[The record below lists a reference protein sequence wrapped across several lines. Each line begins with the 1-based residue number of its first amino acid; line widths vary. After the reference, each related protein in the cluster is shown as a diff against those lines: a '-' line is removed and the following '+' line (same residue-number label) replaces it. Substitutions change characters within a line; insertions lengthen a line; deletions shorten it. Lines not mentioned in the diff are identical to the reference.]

1 LKLGVGSC
9 TQNSAKA
16 SKNEALR
23 SKTMNMSVNFPNS
36 KSKHLNPEQ
45 TAEFGRRVDEIR
57 REVMESLGEQD
68 AKYIYKIR
76 NFVRYS
82 EIASRGMLMF
92 GGWIPPVWVI
102 GTGLLGISKIV
113 ENMELGHNVMHGQ
126 FDWLNDPSLNGAN
139 YDWDTM
145 ATGDDWKYT
154 HNYVHHTYTNIVGKD
169 HDVGYGLL
177 RVSES
182 QKWEPRFLFNI
193 PLAIQ
198 LMVFFEWYV
207 GVQNL
212 HLEDALVYKTK
223 TWKQVWAD
231 ATKFRKKARRQILKD
246 YVFFP
251 LIAGPNALP
260 VLAGNAIANVI
271 RSLWSSAVIFN
282 GHFTEDAETFEADNV
297 ENETRAEWY
306 LRQIR
311 GSSNFTGTDW
321 LHILSGNLSHQI
333 EHHLFPDMPANRY
346 AEVAPKIKALC
357 AEYDINYN
365 EANFFKQ
372 FGSVWVRLAK
382 CSLPNH
388 WTTSISQSVQKVKG
402 IFA

>member
-1 LKLGVGSC
+1 
-9 TQNSAKA
+9 
-16 SKNEALR
+16 
-23 SKTMNMSVNFPNS
+23 MNMPINFQEHS
-36 KSKHLNPEQ
+36 KSQFLNPEEMV
-45 TAEFGRRVDEIR
+45 EFGRRIEEIR
-57 REVMESLGEQD
+57 REVMENVGEQD

-92 GGWIPPVWVI
+92 GGWIPPVWLV

-126 FDWLNDPSLNGAN
+126 FDWLNDPTLNGAN
-139 YDWDTM
+139 YDWDTI
-145 ATGDDWKYT
+145 ATGDDWKHT
-154 HNYVHHTYTNIVGKD
+154 HNYIHHTYTNIVGKD

-177 RVSES
+177 RVSQS
-182 QKWEPRFLFNI
+182 QAWEPRFLLNI
-193 PLAIQ
+193 PLAVQ

-212 HLEDALVYKTK
+212 HLEDVIVYKTK
-223 TWKQVWAD
+223 TWKDVWNESI
-231 ATKFRKKARRQILKD
+231 KFRQKVRRQVLKD

-251 LIAGPNALP
+251 IIAGPNALP
-260 VLAGNAIANVI
+260 VFAGNAVANVI
-271 RSLWSSAVIFN
+271 RSLWASAVIFN
-282 GHFTEDAETFEADNV
+282 GHFTEDAETFEADNT

-311 GSSNFTGTDW
+311 GSSNFTGTEW

-333 EHHLFPDMPANRY
+333 EHHLYPDMPANRY
-346 AEVAPKIKALC
+346 AEVAPKIRALC
-357 AEYDINYN
+357 AEYGIHYN
-365 EANFFKQ
+365 EASFIKQ

-382 CSLPNH
+382 SSLPNSM
-388 WTTSISQSVQKVKG
+388 TAKIGQTLNKVKG

>member
-1 LKLGVGSC
+1 
-9 TQNSAKA
+9 
-16 SKNEALR
+16 
-23 SKTMNMSVNFPNS
+23 MNMSVTLPSSS
-36 KSKHLNPEQ
+36 KSKHLEPEQ
-45 TAEFGRRVDEIR
+45 VAEFGRRVEEIR
-57 REVMESLGEQD
+57 QTIMADIGEKD
-68 AKYIYKIR
+68 AQYIYKIR
-76 NFVRYS
+76 DFVRYS
-82 EIASRGMLMF
+82 EISSRALLMF
-92 GGWIPPVWVI
+92 GGWIPPVWLV
-102 GTGLLGISKIV
+102 GTGLLGLSKIV

-139 YDWDTM
+139 YDWDIVS
-145 ATGDDWKYT
+145 TGDDWKYT
-154 HNYVHHTYTNIVGKD
+154 HNYMHHTYTNIVGKD

-177 RVSES
+177 RVSQS
-182 QKWEPRFLFNI
+182 QAWEPRFLLNI

-207 GVQNL
+207 GAQNL

-231 ATKFRKKARRQILKD
+231 ASKFRKKVRRQVLKD

-260 VLAGNAIANVI
+260 VFAGNAVANVI

-282 GHFTEDAETFEADNV
+282 GHFTEDAETFEADNT

-346 AEVAPKIKALC
+346 AEAAPKIRALC
-357 AEYDINYN
+357 EEYGINYN
-365 EANFFKQ
+365 EANFMQQ

-382 CSLPNH
+382 CSLPNSTLNSLSNVVH
-388 WTTSISQSVQKVKG
+388 SLKSKWFRVKS
-402 IFA
+402 

>member
-1 LKLGVGSC
+1 
-9 TQNSAKA
+9 
-16 SKNEALR
+16 
-23 SKTMNMSVNFPNS
+23 MNMSVNFPNS

-57 REVMESLGEQD
+57 REVMDSLGEQD

>member
-1 LKLGVGSC
+1 
-9 TQNSAKA
+9 
-16 SKNEALR
+16 
-23 SKTMNMSVNFPNS
+23 MNMSLNTTWHS
-36 KSKHLNPEQ
+36 KSKHL
-45 TAEFGRRVDEIR
+45 TAEQIEAFGQRVEQIR
-57 REVMESLGEQD
+57 LSIMNDLGEQD

-82 EIASRGMLMF
+82 EIGSRALLMF
-92 GGWIPPVWVI
+92 GGWIPPVWLV
-102 GTGLLGISKIV
+102 GTGLLGVSKIV

-126 FDWLNDPSLNGAN
+126 FDWLNDPSLNGAT
-139 YDWDTM
+139 YDWDTIS
-145 ATGDDWKYT
+145 TGDDWKYT
-154 HNYVHHTYTNIVGKD
+154 HNYVHHTYTNIVGMD

-177 RVSES
+177 RVSAS
-182 QKWEPRFLFNI
+182 QPWEPRFLFNI

-223 TWKQVWAD
+223 SWKQVWKD
-231 ATKFRKKARRQILKD
+231 AEKLRKKVRRQVVKD

-260 VLAGNAIANVI
+260 VFAGNAVANVI

-282 GHFTEDAETFEADNV
+282 GHFTEDAETFEMDNT

-311 GSSNFTGTDW
+311 GSSNFTGTSW

-346 AEVAPKIKALC
+346 AEAAPKIKALC
-357 AEYDINYN
+357 EEYGIHYN
-365 EANFFKQ
+365 EANFMKQ
-372 FGSVWVRLAK
+372 FWSVWVRLAK
-382 CSLPNH
+382 CSLPNDK
-388 WTTSISQSVQKVKG
+388 TAKISQSIRKIRG

>member
-1 LKLGVGSC
+1 
-9 TQNSAKA
+9 
-16 SKNEALR
+16 
-23 SKTMNMSVNFPNS
+23 MNMSVKFPENS
-36 KSKHLNPEQ
+36 KSQYLNPEQ
-45 TAEFGRRVDEIR
+45 VEAFGRRVEEIR
-57 REVMESLGEQD
+57 REVMENLGEAD

-92 GGWIPPVWVI
+92 GGWIPPVWLA
-102 GTGLLGISKIV
+102 GTGLLGLSKIV

-139 YDWDTM
+139 YDWDTI
-145 ATGDDWKYT
+145 ATGDDWKHT

-177 RVSES
+177 RVSEQ

-193 PLAIQ
+193 PLGIQ
-198 LMVFFEWYV
+198 LMVLFEWYV

-223 TWKQVWAD
+223 TWKQVWSD
-231 ATKFRKKARRQILKD
+231 STKFRKKLVRQVGKD

-251 LIAGPNALP
+251 LIAGPNAVP
-260 VLAGNAIANVI
+260 VFLGNTVANVI
-271 RSLWSSAVIFN
+271 RSLWASAVIFN
-282 GHFTEDAETFEADNV
+282 GHFTEDAETFEEDNTAT
-297 ENETRAEWY
+297 ETRAQWY

-311 GSSNFTGTDW
+311 GSSNFSGTEW

-357 AEYDINYN
+357 EEYGVNYN
-365 EANFFKQ
+365 EANFVKQ
-372 FGSVWVRLAK
+372 FWSVWVRLAK
-382 CSLPNH
+382 CSLPNGY
-388 WTTSISQSVQKVKG
+388 TDQVSSKIQKIKT
-402 IFA
+402 IFSLSK

>member
-1 LKLGVGSC
+1 
-9 TQNSAKA
+9 
-16 SKNEALR
+16 
-23 SKTMNMSVNFPNS
+23 MNMSVKFPLNS
-36 KSKHLNPEQ
+36 KSSYLTPEQ
-45 TAEFGRRVDEIR
+45 VEEFGRRVEEIR
-57 REVMESLGEQD
+57 REVMDNLGEAD

-92 GGWIPPVWVI
+92 GGWIPPVWLL

-139 YDWDTM
+139 YDWDTI
-145 ATGDDWKYT
+145 ATGDDWKHT

-177 RVSES
+177 RVSEQ
-182 QKWEPRFLFNI
+182 QKWEPRFLLNI
-193 PLAIQ
+193 PLAAQ
-198 LMVFFEWYV
+198 LMILFEWYV

-212 HLEDALVYKTK
+212 HLEDAIIYKTK
-223 TWKQVWAD
+223 SWKEVWKDSA
-231 ATKFRKKARRQILKD
+231 KLRKKVVRQVGKD

-251 LIAGPNALP
+251 LIAGPNAIP
-260 VLAGNAIANVI
+260 VFLGNVVANVI

-282 GHFTEDAETFEADNV
+282 GHFTEDAETFEEDNT
-297 ENETRAEWY
+297 ETETRAQWY

-346 AEVAPKIKALC
+346 AEVAPKIRALC
-357 AEYDINYN
+357 EEYGVNYN
-365 EANFFKQ
+365 EANFVKQ
-372 FGSVWVRLAK
+372 FWSVWVRLAK
-382 CSLPNH
+382 CSLPNGY
-388 WTTSISQSVQKVKG
+388 TDQVSNAIQKVKS
-402 IFA
+402 IFAFAK

>member
-1 LKLGVGSC
+1 
-9 TQNSAKA
+9 
-16 SKNEALR
+16 
-23 SKTMNMSVNFPNS
+23 MNMSVNFPNS

-57 REVMESLGEQD
+57 REVVESLGEQD

-372 FGSVWVRLAK
+372 FGSVWVRLAR

-388 WTTSISQSVQKVKG
+388 WTTSITQSVQKVKG

>member
-1 LKLGVGSC
+1 
-9 TQNSAKA
+9 
-16 SKNEALR
+16 
-23 SKTMNMSVNFPNS
+23 MNMSVQYPLNS
-36 KSKHLNPEQ
+36 KSRHLTPEEIQ
-45 TAEFGRRVDEIR
+45 QFGEQVDAIR
-57 REVMESLGEQD
+57 REVMDSLGEKD
-68 AKYIYKIR
+68 AAYIYKIR

-92 GGWIPPVWVI
+92 AGWIPPVWLA
-102 GTGLLGISKIV
+102 GTTLLGISKIV

-126 FDWLNDPSLNGAN
+126 FDWLNDQSLNGAN
-139 YDWDTM
+139 YDWDTIS
-145 ATGDDWKYT
+145 TGDDWKYT

-182 QKWEPRFLFNI
+182 QKWELRFLFNI

-212 HLEDALVYKTK
+212 HLEDVLVYKTK
-223 TWKQVWAD
+223 TWKQVWQD
-231 ATKFRKKARRQILKD
+231 AAKLRLKLRRQVLKD
-246 YVFFP
+246 YIFFP

-260 VLAGNAIANVI
+260 VFAGNAVANII
-271 RSLWSSAVIFN
+271 RSLWASAVIFN
-282 GHFTEDAETFEADNV
+282 GHFTEDAETFEPDNT
-297 ENETRAEWY
+297 ENESRAEWY

-311 GSSNFTGTDW
+311 GSSNFSGTEE

-357 AEYDINYN
+357 AEYGIHYN
-365 EANFFKQ
+365 EASFMQQ
-372 FGSVWVRLAK
+372 FASVWVRLAK
-382 CSLPNH
+382 CSLPEG
-388 WTTSISQSVQKVKG
+388 SLQKVKAG
-402 IFA
+402 RWKEAFTLLKNRFSNEHNL

>member
-1 LKLGVGSC
+1 
-9 TQNSAKA
+9 
-16 SKNEALR
+16 
-23 SKTMNMSVNFPNS
+23 MNKPVNFQSSS
-36 KSKHLNPEQ
+36 KSRYLSDEEIQ
-45 TAEFGRRVDEIR
+45 SFGAKVEAIR
-57 REVMESLGEQD
+57 RETMQSLGEQD
-68 AKYIYKIR
+68 AAYIYKIR

-82 EIASRGMLMF
+82 EITSRGMLMF
-92 GGWIPPVWVI
+92 AGWLPPVWLL

-139 YDWDTM
+139 YDWDTI

-169 HDVGYGLL
+169 HDVGYGLI

-182 QKWEPRFLFNI
+182 QLWEPRFLFNI

-212 HLEDALVYKTK
+212 HLEDVLAYKTK
-223 TWKQVWAD
+223 TWGQVWQD
-231 ATKFRKKARRQILKD
+231 AVKLRKKVKRQVIKD

-251 LIAGPNALP
+251 LIAGPNAIP
-260 VLAGNAIANVI
+260 VFAGNAVANII
-271 RSLWSSAVIFN
+271 RSLWASAVIFN
-282 GHFTEDAETFEADNV
+282 GHFTEDAETFELDNT
-297 ENETRAEWY
+297 ENETRADWY

-311 GSSNFTGTDW
+311 GSSNFTGTQW

-357 AEYDINYN
+357 AEYGIHYN
-365 EANFFKQ
+365 EASFTRQ
-372 FGSVWVRLAK
+372 FASVWVRLAK
-382 CSLPNH
+382 CSLPND
-388 WTTSISQSVQKVKG
+388 WKAELKQGWKK
-402 IFA
+402 FAQRWV

>member
-1 LKLGVGSC
+1 
-9 TQNSAKA
+9 
-16 SKNEALR
+16 
-23 SKTMNMSVNFPNS
+23 MSVNFPNS

-45 TAEFGRRVDEIR
+45 TAKFGRRVDEIR

-388 WTTSISQSVQKVKG
+388 WTTSITQSVQKVKG

>member
-1 LKLGVGSC
+1 
-9 TQNSAKA
+9 
-16 SKNEALR
+16 
-23 SKTMNMSVNFPNS
+23 MNKPVNFQSNT
-36 KSKHLNPEQ
+36 KSSYLTDEEIQ
-45 TAEFGRRVDEIR
+45 SFGEKIEVIR
-57 REVMESLGEQD
+57 RDTMQSLGEQD
-68 AKYIYKIR
+68 AAYIYKIR

-82 EIASRGMLMF
+82 EIASRGMLMVA
-92 GGWIPPVWVI
+92 GWLPPVWLL

-139 YDWDTM
+139 YDWDTI

-169 HDVGYGLL
+169 HDVGYGLI

-182 QKWEPRFLFNI
+182 QPWEPRFLFNI

-198 LMVFFEWYV
+198 LMIFFEWYV

-212 HLEDALVYKTK
+212 HLEDVLAYKTK
-223 TWKQVWAD
+223 TWREVWQD
-231 ATKFRKKARRQILKD
+231 SIKLRKKVKRQVIKD

-251 LIAGPNALP
+251 LIAGPNAIP
-260 VLAGNAIANVI
+260 VLAGNAVANVI
-271 RSLWSSAVIFN
+271 RSLWASAVIFN
-282 GHFTEDAETFEADNV
+282 GHFTEDAETFELDNT

-311 GSSNFTGTDW
+311 GSSNFSGTKW

-346 AEVAPKIKALC
+346 AEVAPKVKALC
-357 AEYDINYN
+357 AEYGVHYN
-365 EANFFKQ
+365 EASFIKQ
-372 FGSVWVRLAK
+372 FASVGVRLGQ
-382 CSLPNH
+382 CSLPNGSKEQFKLTLQTQFKR
-388 WTTSISQSVQKVKG
+388 WI
-402 IFA
+402 

>member
-1 LKLGVGSC
+1 MNISV
-9 TQNSAKA
+9 TFPEN
-16 SKNEALR
+16 
-23 SKTMNMSVNFPNS
+23 SKT
-36 KSKHLNPEQ
+36 KHLSPEQ
-45 TAEFGRRVDEIR
+45 IEAFGRRVEEIR
-57 REVMESLGEQD
+57 QNIMSDIGEKD

-82 EIASRGMLMF
+82 EISSRALLMF
-92 GGWIPPVWVI
+92 GGWLPPVWLV

-169 HDVGYGLL
+169 HDIGYGLL

-182 QKWEPRFLFNI
+182 QKWEPRFLLNI

-212 HLEDALVYKTK
+212 HLEDALIYKTK

-251 LIAGPNALP
+251 VIAGPNALP
-260 VLAGNAIANVI
+260 VLAGNAVANII

-282 GHFTEDAETFEADNV
+282 GHFTEDAETFEADNT

-346 AEVAPKIKALC
+346 AEAAPKIRALC
-357 AEYDINYN
+357 AEYGVNYN
-365 EANFFKQ
+365 EANFIQQ
-372 FGSVWVRLAK
+372 FVSVWVRLAK
-382 CSLPNH
+382 CSLPNDM
-388 WTTSISQSVQKVKG
+388 TAKVSGTLLKLKG
-402 IFA
+402 IFV

>member
-1 LKLGVGSC
+1 
-9 TQNSAKA
+9 
-16 SKNEALR
+16 
-23 SKTMNMSVNFPNS
+23 MNKPVNFQSNT
-36 KSKHLNPEQ
+36 KSRYLTDEEIQ
-45 TAEFGRRVDEIR
+45 SFGEKIEVIR
-57 REVMESLGEQD
+57 RDTMQSLGEQD
-68 AKYIYKIR
+68 AAYIYKIR

-82 EIASRGMLMF
+82 EIASRGMLMVA
-92 GGWIPPVWVI
+92 GWLPPVWLL

-139 YDWDTM
+139 YDWDTI

-169 HDVGYGLL
+169 HDVGYGLI

-182 QKWEPRFLFNI
+182 QPWEPRFLLNI

-198 LMVFFEWYV
+198 LMIFFEWYV

-212 HLEDALVYKTK
+212 HLEDVLAYKTK
-223 TWKQVWAD
+223 TWREVWQD
-231 ATKFRKKARRQILKD
+231 AIKLRKKVKRQVIKD

-251 LIAGPNALP
+251 LIAGPNAIP
-260 VLAGNAIANVI
+260 VFAGNAVANVI
-271 RSLWSSAVIFN
+271 RSLWASAVIFN
-282 GHFTEDAETFEADNV
+282 GHFTEDAETFELDNT

-311 GSSNFTGTDW
+311 GSSNFSGTKW

-346 AEVAPKIKALC
+346 AEVAPKVKALC
-357 AEYDINYN
+357 AEYGVHYN
-365 EANFFKQ
+365 EASFIKQ
-372 FGSVWVRLAK
+372 FASVWVRLGQ
-382 CSLPNH
+382 CSLPNG
-388 WTTSISQSVQKVKG
+388 WKEQFKLTLQTQFKRWI
-402 IFA
+402 

>member
-1 LKLGVGSC
+1 
-9 TQNSAKA
+9 
-16 SKNEALR
+16 
-23 SKTMNMSVNFPNS
+23 MNMSVKFPLNS
-36 KSKHLNPEQ
+36 KSNYLTPEQ
-45 TAEFGRRVDEIR
+45 VEEFGRRVEEIR
-57 REVMESLGEQD
+57 REVMDNLGEQD

-92 GGWIPPVWVI
+92 GGWIPPVWLL

-139 YDWDTM
+139 YDWDTI
-145 ATGDDWKYT
+145 ATGDDWKHT

-177 RVSES
+177 RVSEQ
-182 QKWEPRFLFNI
+182 QKWEPRFLLNI
-193 PLAIQ
+193 PLAVQ
-198 LMVFFEWYV
+198 LMVLFEWYV
-207 GVQNL
+207 GAQNL
-212 HLEDALVYKTK
+212 HLEDAIVYKTK
-223 TWKQVWAD
+223 SWKEVWKDSA
-231 ATKFRKKARRQILKD
+231 KLRKKVVRQVGKD

-251 LIAGPNALP
+251 LIAGPNAIP
-260 VLAGNAIANVI
+260 VFLGNAVANVI

-282 GHFTEDAETFEADNV
+282 GHFTEDAETFEEDNT
-297 ENETRAEWY
+297 ETETRAQWY

-311 GSSNFTGTDW
+311 GSSNFSGTQG

-346 AEVAPKIKALC
+346 SEVAPKIKALC
-357 AEYDINYN
+357 EEYGVNYN
-365 EANFFKQ
+365 EANFMKQ
-372 FGSVWVRLAK
+372 FWSVWVRLAK
-382 CSLPNH
+382 YSLPNGQAQKVSE
-388 WTTSISQSVQKVKG
+388 TFQKVKSM
-402 IFA
+402 FAFAK

>member
-1 LKLGVGSC
+1 
-9 TQNSAKA
+9 
-16 SKNEALR
+16 
-23 SKTMNMSVNFPNS
+23 MNMSVKFPLNS
-36 KSKHLNPEQ
+36 KSNYLTPEQ
-45 TAEFGRRVDEIR
+45 VEEFGRRVEEIR
-57 REVMESLGEQD
+57 REVMDNLGEAD
-68 AKYIYKIR
+68 AKYIYKIC

-92 GGWIPPVWVI
+92 GGWIPPVWLV

-139 YDWDTM
+139 YDWDTI
-145 ATGDDWKYT
+145 ATGDDWKHT

-177 RVSES
+177 RVSEQ
-182 QKWEPRFLFNI
+182 QKWEPRFLLNV
-193 PLAIQ
+193 PMAMQ

-207 GVQNL
+207 GAQNL

-223 TWKQVWAD
+223 TWKEVWKDSA
-231 ATKFRKKARRQILKD
+231 KLRKKVVRQVGKD

-251 LIAGPNALP
+251 LIAGPNAIP
-260 VLAGNAIANVI
+260 VFLGNAVANVI

-282 GHFTEDAETFEADNV
+282 GHFTEDAETFEEDNT
-297 ENETRAEWY
+297 ETETRAQWY

-311 GSSNFTGTDW
+311 GSSNFSGTQG

-346 AEVAPKIKALC
+346 SEVAPKIKALC
-357 AEYDINYN
+357 QEYGVNYN
-365 EANFFKQ
+365 EANFMKQ
-372 FGSVWVRLAK
+372 FWSVWVRLAK
-382 CSLPNH
+382 CSLPNGYSDQVSN
-388 WTTSISQSVQKVKG
+388 TIQKVKNLFS
-402 IFA
+402 FAK

>member
-1 LKLGVGSC
+1 
-9 TQNSAKA
+9 
-16 SKNEALR
+16 
-23 SKTMNMSVNFPNS
+23 MNMSVSFTNS

-45 TAEFGRRVDEIR
+45 IAEFGRRVEEIR
-57 REVMESLGEQD
+57 REVMANIGEQD

-92 GGWIPPVWVI
+92 GGWIPPVWVV
-102 GTGLLGISKIV
+102 GTGLLSISKIV

-145 ATGDDWKYT
+145 SSGDDWKYT
-154 HNYVHHTYTNIVGKD
+154 HNYMHHTYTNIVGKD

-182 QKWEPRFLFNI
+182 QKWEPRFLLNI

-212 HLEDALVYKTK
+212 HLEDAAVYKTK

-231 ATKFRKKARRQILKD
+231 SEKFRKKARRQILKD

-251 LIAGPNALP
+251 VIAGPNALP
-260 VLAGNAIANVI
+260 VLAGNAVANVI

-282 GHFTEDAETFEADNV
+282 GHFTEDAETFEADNTA
-297 ENETRAEWY
+297 NETRAEWY

-311 GSSNFTGTDW
+311 GSSNFTGTEW

-346 AEVAPKIKALC
+346 AEVAPQIKALC
-357 AEYDINYN
+357 AEYGIHYN
-365 EANFFKQ
+365 EANFFQQ
-372 FGSVWVRLAK
+372 FWSVWIRLAK
-382 CSLPNH
+382 CSVPNN
-388 WTTSISQSVQKVKG
+388 WTSTITQSLQKLKG

>member
-1 LKLGVGSC
+1 
-9 TQNSAKA
+9 
-16 SKNEALR
+16 
-23 SKTMNMSVNFPNS
+23 MNMSVNFPNS

-57 REVMESLGEQD
+57 REVMDSLGEQD

-177 RVSES
+177 RVSKS

-212 HLEDALVYKTK
+212 HIEDALVYKTK

-251 LIAGPNALP
+251 LISGPNALP

-321 LHILSGNLSHQI
+321 LHVLSGNLSHQI

-388 WTTSISQSVQKVKG
+388 WTTSITQSVQKVKG

>member
-1 LKLGVGSC
+1 
-9 TQNSAKA
+9 
-16 SKNEALR
+16 
-23 SKTMNMSVNFPNS
+23 MNMSVKFPLNS
-36 KSKHLNPEQ
+36 KSNYLTPEQ
-45 TAEFGRRVDEIR
+45 VEEFGRRVEEIR
-57 REVMESLGEQD
+57 REVMDNLGEAD

-92 GGWIPPVWVI
+92 SGWIPPVWLV

-139 YDWDTM
+139 YDWDTI
-145 ATGDDWKYT
+145 ATGDDWKHT

-177 RVSES
+177 RVSEQ
-182 QKWEPRFLFNI
+182 QKWEPRFLLNV
-193 PLAIQ
+193 PMAMQ

-207 GVQNL
+207 GAQNL

-223 TWKQVWAD
+223 TWKEVWKDSA
-231 ATKFRKKARRQILKD
+231 KLRKKVVRQVGKD

-251 LIAGPNALP
+251 LIAGPNAIP
-260 VLAGNAIANVI
+260 VFLGNVAANVI

-282 GHFTEDAETFEADNV
+282 GHFTEDAETFEEDNT
-297 ENETRAEWY
+297 ETETRAQWY

-311 GSSNFTGTDW
+311 GSSNFSGTQG

-346 AEVAPKIKALC
+346 SEVAPKIRALC
-357 AEYDINYN
+357 EEYGVNYN
-365 EANFFKQ
+365 EANFMKQ
-372 FGSVWVRLAK
+372 FWSVWVRLAK
-382 CSLPNH
+382 CSLPNGYSDQVSN
-388 WTTSISQSVQKVKG
+388 TIQKVKNLFS
-402 IFA
+402 FAK